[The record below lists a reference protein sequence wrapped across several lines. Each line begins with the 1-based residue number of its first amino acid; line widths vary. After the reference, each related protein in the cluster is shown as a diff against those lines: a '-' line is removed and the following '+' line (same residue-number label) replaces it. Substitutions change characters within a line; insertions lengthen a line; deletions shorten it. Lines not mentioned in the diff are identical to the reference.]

1 MGSMIT
7 EKLEVHNIS
16 FDWKLQASLT
26 ANQMLE
32 VLSLKSKTWFMCVGV
47 CVFESVCWWVCNKLH
62 LFVLIYIY
70 SNNRISFS

>member
-32 VLSLKSKTWFMCVGV
+32 VLSLKSKTRFMCVGVKCV
-47 CVFESVCWWVCNKLH
+47 CVFESVWVSL
-62 LFVLIYIY
+62 
-70 SNNRISFS
+70 